1 MGKCNLSTYYVVYC
15 RSSGSKM
22 EERKLLQSDRSQLTE
37 AETSPLLGFACNG
50 MPSSDYHDRLS
61 TILRGG

>member
-1 MGKCNLSTYYVVYC
+1 
-15 RSSGSKM
+15 M

-37 AETSPLLGFACNG
+37 AETSRPLLGFACNG

>member
-1 MGKCNLSTYYVVYC
+1 
-15 RSSGSKM
+15 M
-22 EERKLLQSDRSQLTE
+22 EERKFLQSDRSQLTE